1 MVAPMDTLASFCRS
15 FGCSYVKTYQESAST
30 ANIRKFWESI
40 PGVSVAYI
48 CLEKHYYPREISK
61 LEITRVALSSSVVGL
76 PFLLVADLVSSVSA
90 QLIYAYKTHDKR
102 ELEKK
107 VYS

>member
-1 MVAPMDTLASFCRS
+1 MVAPIDTFTSFCRN
-15 FGCSYVKTYQESAST
+15 FGWSYVKTYQESAST

-48 CLEKHYYPREISK
+48 CLEKHYYPREIPK

-76 PFLLVADLVSSVSA
+76 PFLLVTDLVSSLSA
-90 QLIYAYKTHDKR
+90 QLIHVYKTHDKR

-107 VYS
+107 IYS